1 MPSNPRCRCAWQAPS
16 PHSCYW
22 GALPSSLA
30 GGSGWTRMPTG
41 VAVLCC
47 LPEVLPV
54 AEGCEAMG
62 CVYIVEGKRRGWTWT
77 HRPLPLTKVVVGSVL
92 LDLRW
97 DTWRC
102 SPGTRGQ
109 PDSGKVHP
117 FHGLSMGFTTKHKI
131 FNNDVSDKAW
141 LAQDG
146 AILFG
151 LFQFFEFSN
160 CVPAWQSWSPNT
172 FHLLIV
178 PVKSRNNSEILI
190 QSITVNI
197 SQDPNVYREL
207 SKQLVGK
214 E

>member
-1 MPSNPRCRCAWQAPS
+1 MPGRHPVHILVTEERSLPRWLEAV
-16 PHSCYW
+16 
-22 GALPSSLA
+22 
-30 GGSGWTRMPTG
+30 GGPGCLLGLLSYAAYLRFYQLLKAVKPRG
-41 VAVLCC
+41 VR
-47 LPEVLPV
+47 
-54 AEGCEAMG
+54 
-62 CVYIVEGKRRGWTWT
+62 INVEGKRRGWTWT
-77 HRPLPLTKVVVGSVL
+77 HRPLPLTKAVVGSVL

-102 SPGTRGQ
+102 APGTRAQ
-109 PDSGKVHP
+109 PDSSKVHP

-146 AILFG
+146 VILFG

-160 CVPAWQSWSPNT
+160 YVPAWQIWSPNT

-178 PVKSRNNSEILI
+178 PVKSRNNTEILI